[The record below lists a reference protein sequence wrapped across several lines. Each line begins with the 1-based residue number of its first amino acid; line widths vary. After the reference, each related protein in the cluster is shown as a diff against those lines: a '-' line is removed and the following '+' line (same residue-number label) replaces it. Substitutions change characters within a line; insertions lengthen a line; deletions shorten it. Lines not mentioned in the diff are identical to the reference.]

1 MNSNLWNRYLIWIM
15 DKYNIGRKGFD
26 LLLEELLDSPFE
38 VIIDRDSNRL
48 KDGENIR
55 KAFFIENGVSGMFID
70 HEISVLEVIL
80 ALAIRIDQEYTGNP
94 RNPHPELIFWELLG
108 NLGLDKFDNTHF
120 NNNIIYEIL
129 GIFVNREYDFGGNG
143 GLFPLKNPICDQREV
158 ELWSQAMAYLSENWV

>member
-1 MNSNLWNRYLIWIM
+1 ME
-15 DKYNIGRKGFD
+15 KYNIGRKGFD

-55 KAFFIENGVSGMFID
+55 KAFFTENGVSGMFID

-108 NLGLDKFDNTHF
+108 NLGLDKFDNIHF
-120 NNNIIYEIL
+120 NSDIIYEIL
-129 GIFVNREYDFGGNG
+129 GIFINREYDFNGNG